1 MFLNASDRAPSSNEM
16 KDEENHEQNQ
26 QDVDER
32 HGYVESDKSEKPCN
46 EEQYRECE
54 KHVRNPS
61 FRSVFR
67 QAPSRW
73 M

>member
-1 MFLNASDRAPSSNEM
+1 
-16 KDEENHEQNQ
+16 
-26 QDVDER
+26 VDER
-32 HGYVESDKSEKPCN
+32 HCYVESDKSEKPCN